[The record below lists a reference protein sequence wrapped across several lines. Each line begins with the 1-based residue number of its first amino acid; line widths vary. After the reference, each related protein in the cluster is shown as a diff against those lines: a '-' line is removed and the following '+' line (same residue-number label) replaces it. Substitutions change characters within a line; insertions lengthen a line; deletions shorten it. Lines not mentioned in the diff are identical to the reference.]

1 MSVFTK
7 AAGPSG
13 KFLKFPEVG
22 TSHTIQITEKYTE
35 RQQREVVHVGG
46 GKYQQGEPKTYKSGD
61 PMLEYVIP
69 GLDYNA
75 ESEEDAPS
83 VLVVKQG
90 RQMKAIGKALLEAG
104 AADLEVGGV
113 LTLTFTGYGQGANP
127 QNPPKEYE
135 ASYAPPQPSGSP
147 WGGEDG
153 DED

>member
-35 RQQREVVHVGG
+35 RQQREVVNVGG
-46 GKYQQGEPKTYKSGD
+46 KWVQGDPKFWKSGD

-75 ESEEDAPS
+75 ESAEDAPS

-90 RQMKAIGKALLEAG
+90 RQMKAVGKALLEAD
-104 AADLEVGGV
+104 ASDLEVGGI
-113 LTLTFTGYGQGANP
+113 LTLTFARYGQGANAA
-127 QNPPKEYE
+127 NPPKEFE
-135 ASYAPPQPSGSP
+135 ASYTPPQATGSV
-147 WGGEDG
+147 WSG
-153 DED
+153 DEDED